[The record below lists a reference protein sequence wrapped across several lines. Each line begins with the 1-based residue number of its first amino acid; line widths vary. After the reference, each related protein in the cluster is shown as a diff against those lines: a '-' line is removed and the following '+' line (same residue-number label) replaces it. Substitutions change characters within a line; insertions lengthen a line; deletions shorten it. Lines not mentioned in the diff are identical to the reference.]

1 VQTEVE
7 LIFLPGRVER
17 WIRFGRPSAERIV
30 DRRRRVLSFP
40 VGAVFALMRWE
51 GGPFGTVASRLDI
64 VRAVAPGAPMT
75 LTPFVAPGGE
85 LLLRLHGWPR
95 VQRAL
100 GAIDSVEA
108 LGVSPET
115 AAPAY
120 WRHVGNRILA
130 GLEPRPYDAA
140 RHRAW
145 RFRKALP

>member
-1 VQTEVE
+1 
-7 LIFLPGRVER
+7 
-17 WIRFGRPSAERIV
+17 
-30 DRRRRVLSFP
+30 
-40 VGAVFALMRWE
+40 MRWE

-85 LLLRLHGWPR
+85 LLLRLRGWPR

-100 GAIDSVEA
+100 AAVDSVEA
-108 LGVSPET
+108 LGVSPEN
-115 AAPAY
+115 AAPDY

-130 GLEPRPYDAA
+130 GLEPRAYDAA

-145 RFRKALP
+145 RFRKALQ